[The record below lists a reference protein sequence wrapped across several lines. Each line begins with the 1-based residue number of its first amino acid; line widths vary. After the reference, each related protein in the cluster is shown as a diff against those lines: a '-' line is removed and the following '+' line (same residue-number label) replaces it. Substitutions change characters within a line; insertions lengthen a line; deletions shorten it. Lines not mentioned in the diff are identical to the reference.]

1 MLAAVL
7 VAGALAAY
15 AKYREVWHSIK
26 RVHISKLDL
35 GRHRPPVYN
44 TDAMNVLVIGS
55 DSRSGRNG
63 AIGGRAGISGQ
74 RSDTIMIMHLSPG
87 HRDAVVLSLPR
98 DSVVPVLACS
108 PEPGFAGQQ
117 AQPGQIEQ
125 LNATFAFG
133 GPGCLWKTVEQ
144 TTGIHIDHF
153 ISLNFTGFEKVIN
166 DVGGVS
172 VCLPWAIHDPKSRL
186 HLSRGVHHIW
196 GTEALAFWRVR
207 YIGEGSDLQRIRRDQ
222 YLMASLVQGVMHSHL
237 LSSPARIYSVV
248 TDAAR
253 AMTTDDTLDLS
264 TMVNIVDSLR
274 GLSAGSVQFI
284 EAPAVAY
291 PGNPDWVQWPQPQA
305 RRLFNAIER
314 DKAVPRTGSGARAG
328 SPPTLASVP
337 ASSVHVEVLNGS
349 GRSGVAAQAASA
361 LARRGFGVT
370 GTGDAASFGYTRSV
384 IEYAG
389 HTQRAARTL
398 AAQVPGSVLR
408 RDPALAAGTIQLIV
422 GSRYTGLVP
431 RQGGTASPSPSA
443 AASPSASPSA
453 PASAAPSP
461 SASPAVSGL
470 SKKYGG
476 ITASANVCA
485 DSGAFSGPDGHS

>member
-1 MLAAVL
+1 MLVAVL
-7 VAGALAAY
+7 VAGALAVY
-15 AKYREVWHSIK
+15 VKYREVWHSIK

-44 TDAMNVLVIGS
+44 TDAINVLVIGS

-125 LNATFAFG
+125 INSTFAFG

-172 VCLPWAIHDPKSRL
+172 VCLPWAIDDAKSRL

-222 YLMASLVQGVMHSHL
+222 YLMASVVKGVMHSHL
-237 LSSPARIYSVV
+237 LSSPARVYSVV

-253 AMTTDDTLDLS
+253 AMTTDDTLNLA
-264 TMVNIVDSLR
+264 TMLNIVESLR

-284 EAPAVAY
+284 EAPTVAY
-291 PGNPDWVQWPQPQA
+291 PGDPNWVEWPQPQA
-305 RRLFNAIER
+305 RRLFMAIER
-314 DKAVPRTGSGARAG
+314 DQAVPGGTGGAKPG

-349 GRSGVAAQAASA
+349 GLNGAAGQAASA

-384 IEYAG
+384 IDYADRA
-389 HTQRAARTL
+389 QRAAARTL

-408 RDPALAAGTIQLIV
+408 RDQALAAGTIQLIV
-422 GSRYTGLVP
+422 GSGYTGLAP
-431 RQGGTASPSPSA
+431 RQASTASPSPSA
-443 AASPSASPSA
+443 SASPSASPSA
-453 PASAAPSP
+453 SASPSP

-470 SKKYGG
+470 SRKYGG
-476 ITASANVCA
+476 ITANTNVCA
-485 DSGAFSGPDGHS
+485 DSGAFSGPDGRS